1 MPTAEMPTDPLLD
14 VGNIQPAVAEDAS
27 SAADSGAVYG
37 ALLVEE
43 ILTEAEVKNTPTI
56 AAVMLKE
63 VHDVRYWED
72 MELQDVRAVDAV
84 PNLAA
89 ALIRRAM
96 VRGLAMRG
104 LIAKGCV
111 EGVLEKALS
120 AKWADVVAK
129 AMDAPPCPSGDP
141 ATGCQGLRTYRAA
154 MTGMDEGA
162 GSMAQG
168 VGS

>member
-1 MPTAEMPTDPLLD
+1 MSEESTAEMPTAEMPTDPLLD

-63 VHDVRYWED
+63 VHNVRYWEY

-84 PNLAA
+84 PNVTA
-89 ALIRRAM
+89 ALIRRAT

-111 EGVLEKALS
+111 E
-120 AKWADVVAK
+120 
-129 AMDAPPCPSGDP
+129 
-141 ATGCQGLRTYRAA
+141 AA
-154 MTGMDEGA
+154 RGRGAGEGA
-162 GSMAQG
+162 ECEVGRRGGQGDGRTAVPKRGPCHWLPGPSYLQGSHDRHG
-168 VGS
+168 